1 MRFGISFCDVSDS
14 DCIPGLLFVLF
25 LFLLWT
31 TLVMHPYVVRRR
43 NFSTSLCTDITTP
56 LTTSVAGQ
64 VKNVLQTVL
73 GFFSWGY
80 VFSPINAVGLV
91 LALMG
96 QCWFAWIKYSQRHL
110 PAGPAAGGFPVT
122 EGDGAVA
129 TSGAKAVFLSQEKE
143 EGGPPPLTSP
153 QGRRPAPVPVAV

>member
-1 MRFGISFCDVSDS
+1 MFG
-14 DCIPGLLFVLF
+14 
-25 LFLLWT
+25 
-31 TLVMHPYVVRRR
+31 VRRR

-80 VFSPINAVGLV
+80 VFSPVNAVGLV

-96 QCWFAWIKYSQRHL
+96 QCWFAWIKYSQRHA
-110 PAGPAAGGFPVT
+110 PAGPMAGGNPVA

-129 TSGAKAVFLSQEKE
+129 TTGTKSVLRSREAQE
-143 EGGPPPLTSP
+143 EGVELLSPP
-153 QGRRPAPVPVAV
+153 QGHRPASELVAV

>member
-1 MRFGISFCDVSDS
+1 MIA
-14 DCIPGLLFVLF
+14 
-25 LFLLWT
+25 
-31 TLVMHPYVVRRR
+31 VRRR

-96 QCWFAWIKYSQRHL
+96 QCWFAFIKYSHRHV
-110 PAGPAAGGFPVT
+110 PAGPKAGGFSLA

-129 TSGAKAVFLSQEKE
+129 TTGAKSVLLSQEEE
-143 EGGPPPLTSP
+143 EGGAPLLSPP
-153 QGRRPAPVPVAV
+153 QGGRPASVPVAV

>member
-1 MRFGISFCDVSDS
+1 
-14 DCIPGLLFVLF
+14 
-25 LFLLWT
+25 
-31 TLVMHPYVVRRR
+31 MHPVFVVLRR

-110 PAGPAAGGFPVT
+110 PASPTADGSPVA
-122 EGDGAVA
+122 EGDSAVA
-129 TSGAKAVFLSQEKE
+129 TAGAKSVLLSQEEE
-143 EGGPPPLTSP
+143 EGGVPLLSPP
-153 QGRRPAPVPVAV
+153 QGRHPAPAPVTV